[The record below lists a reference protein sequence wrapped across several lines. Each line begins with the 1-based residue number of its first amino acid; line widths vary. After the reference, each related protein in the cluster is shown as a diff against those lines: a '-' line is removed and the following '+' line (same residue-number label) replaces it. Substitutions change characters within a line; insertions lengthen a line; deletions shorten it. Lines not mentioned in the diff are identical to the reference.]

1 MVDAP
6 ITCKL
11 LSHPMASHPPA
22 VSKKKKISDTGPKW
36 ADDKSAEFCG
46 SCGFQFNVLIRRHH
60 CRHCGLLFCR
70 YCAQDRWPLPKFEYL
85 HPVRVCR
92 KCSRLCWKAE
102 ALVQAISNND
112 VNSLAKFVQRKND
125 CNLHTGI
132 FPPLSVAATQGFSEI
147 CRILI
152 QGGAKVNYRFD
163 IPRAPPALAAAW
175 LTLSCV

>member
-11 LSHPMASHPPA
+11 LSHSMACHPPA
-22 VSKKKKISDTGPKW
+22 VNKKKKISETGPNW
-36 ADDKSAEFCG
+36 AEDKSAEFCQ
-46 SCGFQFNVLIRRHH
+46 SCGFQFNFLIRRHH

-112 VNSLAKFVQRKND
+112 INSLAKYVQRKND

-132 FPPLSVAATQGFSEI
+132 FPPLIVAATQGFSEI
-147 CRILI
+147 CRILVS
-152 QGGAKVNYRFD
+152 GGVYMQYR
-163 IPRAPPALAAAW
+163 
-175 LTLSCV
+175 